1 MAELIF
7 GSIIL
12 SGMFYLAFTLYVI
25 NLGVGAAAQL
35 KHLHFGW
42 FHHALY
48 FAVFLSAIIAAALH
62 FHPALLL
69 TLGVLA
75 YMPKSNPGTWRHPAA
90 ALVGFSGYLIAIM
103 NYEG

>member
-7 GSIIL
+7 GFIML
-12 SGMFYLAFTLYVI
+12 DEMFYLALTLYMI
-25 NLGVGAAAQL
+25 NLAVGAAAQL

-48 FAVFLSAIIAAALH
+48 FAVFLSAIAATIWH

-75 YMPKSNPGTWRHPAA
+75 YMPKSKPGTWRHPAA
-90 ALVGFSGYLIAIM
+90 ALVGFSGYLCALI
-103 NYEG
+103 Y

>member
-1 MAELIF
+1 MAEMAF
-7 GSIIL
+7 TSIIFIE
-12 SGMFYLAFTLYVI
+12 MFYLALTLYVI
-25 NLGVGAAAQL
+25 NLAVGAAAQL

-42 FHHALY
+42 LHHALY
-48 FAVFLSAIIAAALH
+48 FAVFLSAIAATILR

-75 YMPKSNPGTWRHPAA
+75 YMPKSKPGTWRHPAA